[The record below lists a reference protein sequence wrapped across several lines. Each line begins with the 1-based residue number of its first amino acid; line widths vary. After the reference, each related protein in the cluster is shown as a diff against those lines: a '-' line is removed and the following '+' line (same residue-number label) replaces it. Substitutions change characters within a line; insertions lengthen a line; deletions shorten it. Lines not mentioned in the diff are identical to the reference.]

1 MTDKKK
7 ADQQASLKK
16 TPAHHNSASTEGP
29 SKIARVLAYLLNTG
43 PLNRFEAERIGD
55 HCLHSTISRL
65 AHGYGLTFKRTPE
78 KVPNHWGQP
87 CDVIRYSLPRNERRH
102 AREVLALLTG
112 KKARRAA
119 A

>member
-1 MTDKKK
+1 MKK
-7 ADQQASLKK
+7 ATRSEKQGSQSHGQTTTTIQGMA
-16 TPAHHNSASTEGP
+16 P
-29 SKIARVLAYLLNTG
+29 SKIARVLAYLLNAG

-55 HCLHSTISRL
+55 HCLHSTISSL

-78 KVPNHWGQP
+78 RVPNHWGMP
-87 CDVIRYSLPRNERRH
+87 CDVIRYSLPRSERSR
-102 AREVLALLTG
+102 AREVLALLTR